1 MKMKFGSD
9 ETFAL
14 IETALNQEGTEAYEP
29 IWEIIYQDLG
39 LLIGKHCHDITED
52 IREEIRQEL
61 ALSIREKLLWIYRK
75 TVDKSER
82 ERNAYLVTIVENRRK
97 DYKRIQRKTL
107 GDESLDSED
116 APVVPCGRDFTRQ
129 VLNRFEIFD
138 ALKHVFELKSSPD
151 RLLAFVYNCM
161 LANLDGFNGSPREII
176 EDFDGKPVRFMI
188 DKMVEDLELLLNTE
202 VPPDVLEP
210 LESKMADYSENYVFN
225 CTVRQIT
232 DSSSEIRKKMKE
244 MKKND

>member
-1 MKMKFGSD
+1 
-9 ETFAL
+9 
-14 IETALNQEGTEAYEP
+14 
-29 IWEIIYQDLG
+29 
-39 LLIGKHCHDITED
+39 
-52 IREEIRQEL
+52 
-61 ALSIREKLLWIYRK
+61 
-75 TVDKSER
+75 
-82 ERNAYLVTIVENRRK
+82 
-97 DYKRIQRKTL
+97 
-107 GDESLDSED
+107 
-116 APVVPCGRDFTRQ
+116 
-129 VLNRFEIFD
+129 
-138 ALKHVFELKSSPD
+138 
-151 RLLAFVYNCM
+151 M
-161 LANLDGFNGSPREII
+161 LANLDGFNGRPREII

>member
-39 LLIGKHCHDITED
+39 LLIGKHCHDIPED

-129 VLNRFEIFD
+129 VLNRFEI
-138 ALKHVFELKSSPD
+138 S
-151 RLLAFVYNCM
+151 
-161 LANLDGFNGSPREII
+161 
-176 EDFDGKPVRFMI
+176 
-188 DKMVEDLELLLNTE
+188 
-202 VPPDVLEP
+202 
-210 LESKMADYSENYVFN
+210 
-225 CTVRQIT
+225 
-232 DSSSEIRKKMKE
+232 
-244 MKKND
+244 